1 MQPQLDLRDIHLPDA
16 VGAWPP
22 AMGWW
27 IVLVLGLLA
36 IWAAWLLIKK
46 LRQDTAVKGASKL
59 MADIKQQANGDEL
72 QTIRALSV
80 CLRRLQISN
89 EQRTQAASLNGQE
102 WLEYLDSFVDGKP
115 FSEGIGRCL
124 ADAPYQQKLTVDVDI
139 DALISLCERCIT
151 GQKR

>member
-16 VGAWPP
+16 IGAWPP
-22 AMGWW
+22 AIGWW

-36 IWAAWLLIKK
+36 IWAVWLLIKK
-46 LRQDTAVKGASKL
+46 LRQDTAVKGANKL
-59 MADIKQQANGDEL
+59 MADIKQQANGDKL

-102 WLEYLDSFVDGKP
+102 WLQHLDSFVDGKP

-124 ADAPYQQKLTVDVDI
+124 ADAPYQQQLTVDVDI